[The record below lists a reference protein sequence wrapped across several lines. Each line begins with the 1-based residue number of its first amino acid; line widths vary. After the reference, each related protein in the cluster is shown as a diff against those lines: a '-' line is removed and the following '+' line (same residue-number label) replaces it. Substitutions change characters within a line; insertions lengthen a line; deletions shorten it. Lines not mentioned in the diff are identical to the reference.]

1 MIKVTDVEKS
11 YQSAHVFKR
20 RRTPIVKGVSFECPI
35 GATIAI
41 IGESGSGKS
50 TLSRMILGIEKPDKG
65 CVTLNDLPMHKKK
78 VRRHQIGAVF
88 QDYTSSLHPFQTVRE
103 ILFEVMCQCDGQPKE
118 VMEVQA
124 ITLLEEVG
132 LSKAYMDK
140 YPNMLSG
147 GEAQRVA
154 IARAICINPKYI
166 LFDEAISSLD
176 MSIQTQ
182 ILDLLIHLRETR
194 QLSYIFITH
203 DIQAATY
210 LCDQLIIF
218 KNGKIE
224 EQIPTSALHKSDNAY
239 TRELIEKQLSFLRSE
254 IMKGAMAW
262 PFLRL
267 YILTLMFFSANAI
280 LNVFIPLRGHD
291 LGATNTV
298 IGIVMGAYMLTA
310 MVFRPWAG
318 QIIARVGPIKVLR
331 IILIINAIALI
342 IYGFTGLEGYFVA
355 RVMQGVCTAFFS
367 MSLQLGI
374 IDALPEEHRSE
385 GVSLYSLFSTI
396 PNLIGPLVAVGIWNA
411 NNISL
416 FAIVII
422 FIALTTTFFGYR
434 VTFAEQEPDMSDKI
448 EKMPFNAVTV
458 FAQFFK
464 IKSC

>member
-1 MIKVTDVEKS
+1 
-11 YQSAHVFKR
+11 
-20 RRTPIVKGVSFECPI
+20 
-35 GATIAI
+35 
-41 IGESGSGKS
+41 
-50 TLSRMILGIEKPDKG
+50 
-65 CVTLNDLPMHKKK
+65 
-78 VRRHQIGAVF
+78 
-88 QDYTSSLHPFQTVRE
+88 
-103 ILFEVMCQCDGQPKE
+103 
-118 VMEVQA
+118 
-124 ITLLEEVG
+124 
-132 LSKAYMDK
+132 
-140 YPNMLSG
+140 
-147 GEAQRVA
+147 
-154 IARAICINPKYI
+154 
-166 LFDEAISSLD
+166 
-176 MSIQTQ
+176 
-182 ILDLLIHLRETR
+182 
-194 QLSYIFITH
+194 
-203 DIQAATY
+203 
-210 LCDQLIIF
+210 
-218 KNGKIE
+218 
-224 EQIPTSALHKSDNAY
+224 
-239 TRELIEKQLSFLRSE
+239 
-254 IMKGAMAW
+254 MKGAMAW

-434 VTFAEQEPDMSDKI
+434 VTFAEQEPDTSDKI

-464 IKSC
+464 NKELLNSGIIMIVASIVFGAVSTFVPLYTVSLGFANAGIFLTIQAIAVVVARFYLRKYIPSDGMWHPKYMVSVLSLLVIASFVVAFGPQVGAIIFYGSAILIGMTQAMVYPTLTSYLSFVLPKVGRNMLLGLFIACADLGISLGGTLMGPISDLVGFKWMYLICGMLVIVIMIMSLLKKPTPRPASSL